1 MTQLLVKL
9 FIKDYNRIE
18 STKVRTRYGILA
30 SIVGVILN
38 VILFLVKLLIGL
50 AIQSISVMADAFNNL
65 SDAAS
70 SIIGLVGAKL
80 AERPADKEHPFGHGR
95 AEYIAA
101 FVIAF
106 LILQVG
112 FTCFKSSIEKVFNP
126 SQVNFNWILVGILCL
141 SVFIKIWLSYFNKKL
156 GKKINSSVLKATAT
170 DALGDVL
177 ITSATIVSIL
187 IGKYTGLMVDGFMG
201 TIVSIFV
208 LIAGFNIAK
217 ETLEPLLG
225 EAVDK
230 KVYEKITSKVESY
243 EGIIGSH
250 DLIVHNYGPSH
261 TMATIHAEVPNT
273 INMEDAHEIIDSI
286 ERDIL
291 REMNIFLVIHMD
303 PVEINDSIV
312 LSKKEEVIQVVKRL
326 EPQADIH
333 DFRIVNGEAHINLI
347 FDLMLPYS
355 YTDKNE
361 RDLLEEI
368 KKEVK
373 KLEPKYECVIT
384 VENSYI
390 AEK

>member
-9 FIKDYNRIE
+9 FIKDYTRTE

-38 VILFLVKLLIGL
+38 VILFLAKLIIGL
-50 AIQSISVMADAFNNL
+50 TIQSISVMADAFNNL

-70 SIIGLVGAKL
+70 SVIGLVGAKL

-95 AEYIAA
+95 VEYISA

-112 FTCFKSSIEKVFNP
+112 FSCFKSSIEKVFNP
-126 SQVNFNWILVGILCL
+126 SKVNFNWISVGILCL
-141 SVFIKIWLSYFNKKL
+141 SVLIKLWLSYFNKKL
-156 GKKINSSVLKATAT
+156 GRQINSSVLKATAT

-177 ITSATIVSIL
+177 ITSATILSL
-187 IGKYTGLMVDGFMG
+187 FIGKYTGLMVDGYMG
-201 TIVSIFV
+201 TVVSIFV
-208 LIAGFNIAK
+208 LIAGFNIAR

-230 KVYEKITSKVESY
+230 KVYEKITQKVESY
-243 EGIIGSH
+243 EGIVGSH

-261 TMATIHAEVPNT
+261 TMATIHAEVPNDT
-273 INMEDAHEIIDSI
+273 NMEEAHEIIDSI
-286 ERDIL
+286 ERDVL

-303 PVEINDSIV
+303 PVEVNDSIL
-312 LSKKEEVIQVVKRL
+312 LSKKDEIIHVVKLL

-333 DFRIVNGEAHINLI
+333 DFRIVNGEAHSNLI
-347 FDLMLPYS
+347 FDLMIPYS
-355 YTDKNE
+355 YNKKNKS
-361 RDLLEEI
+361 DLLKEI
-368 KKEVK
+368 NKEVK
-373 KLEPKYECVIT
+373 KIDPKYECIIT
-384 VENSYI
+384 IENSFI
-390 AEK
+390 ADK